1 MSSSVASGTAAAAA
15 PGIKVK
21 KATSPVVTAYL
32 LAYNLLAAASWSYVL
47 FLIVSHLATY
57 GEKGLFTLYEPI
69 HRALYFAQSLAILE
83 VIHAALR
90 LVPSPV
96 ATTALQVASRLML
109 VWGIFYPVP
118 ESRATWGFLLATLV
132 SGRELRGEGKT
143 AQLSLGARTRAV
155 GTSRARTL
163 TYHT

>member
-1 MSSSVASGTAAAAA
+1 MSSSVASPAV
-15 PGIKVK
+15 KVK
-21 KATSPVVTAYL
+21 KPVSPIVTVYL

-47 FLIVSHLATY
+47 FLIVSHLQRF
-57 GEKGLFTLYEPI
+57 GEAGLFTLYEPI

-83 VIHAALR
+83 VMHAALR

-118 ESRATWGFLLATLV
+118 ESRATWGFFLATLV
-132 SGRELRGEGKT
+132 SGSSRQTKSVRMTQDERASKLDRAGVTVELG
-143 AQLSLGARTRAV
+143 
-155 GTSRARTL
+155 
-163 TYHT
+163 